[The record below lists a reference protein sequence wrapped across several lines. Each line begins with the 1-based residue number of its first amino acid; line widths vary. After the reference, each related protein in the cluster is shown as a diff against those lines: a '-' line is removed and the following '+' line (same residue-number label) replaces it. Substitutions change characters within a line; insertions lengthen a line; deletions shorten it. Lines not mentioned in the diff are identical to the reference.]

1 MADTVIKW
9 EIIRGIDERMIS
21 EFLTSVFFSESEMS
35 LDGIV
40 KQFIDGKQD
49 VSEYAMQE
57 FAKSCGEDYTNYV
70 AELTGDERIGAN
82 SKSAIMSYVEARGL
96 QGECSEFIS
105 EYQSRWDKDHDSDE
119 QRENMVNTL
128 IQPIFDQLQ
137 KRSMYIYR
145 DSDHWGLHFVK
156 TQE

>member
-1 MADTVIKW
+1 MAYTVIKW

-21 EFLTSVFFSESEMS
+21 EFLTSVFFSENEMS
-35 LDGIV
+35 LEGIV
-40 KQFIDGKQD
+40 RQFVDGKQD
-49 VSEYAMQE
+49 VSEYAMQK
-57 FAKSCGEDYTNYV
+57 FAESCGEDYRGYV

-82 SKSAIMSYVEARGL
+82 SKSAILSYVEARGL

-105 EYQSRWDKDHDSDE
+105 EYQSRWDKDHDKDE